1 MKSYKSF
8 HEIDLDLKR
17 LNLERKIALEEM
29 KGLKY
34 ELHEI
39 MKPYHWIQTG
49 LGAIKRIGIIY
60 LIRKIFK

>member
-34 ELHEI
+34 ELQEI
-39 MKPYHWIQTG
+39 IKPYHWIQTG
-49 LGAIKRIGIIY
+49 LGALKRIGIIY
-60 LIRKIFK
+60 FIRKIFK